1 MKQAQGQTDMGNEIF
16 AIGFGTRIMETELNK
31 LKQVVQIRNT
41 SLLLELL
48 CYIITGVN
56 VIIIIISINPLKTKC
71 RPLYLYPQS
80 IPRCKHFSSRL

>member
-31 LKQVVQIRNT
+31 QKQVVQIGNT

-56 VIIIIISINPLKTKC
+56 VIIIIITINPLQTKR
-71 RPLYLYPQS
+71 RPLYLCPQS
-80 IPRCKHFSSRL
+80 VPRCKHFSSRL